1 MNTFDFYIKTK
12 KDLTDAVNKYG
23 FVPLFAN
30 SIQGFSIE
38 ENVDP
43 KAWYSAGDGSWKVWE
58 WKGPVIKE
66 TGCAYG
72 KFFEHKA
79 VFISREWFPDF
90 ANYRREGYDF
100 DALYD
105 DGKARFTDKE
115 LFELID
121 ENAPITSKHLKR
133 LGNYGKNGKKGFDSI
148 ITRLQEQGYITPTDF
163 VYQKDK
169 YGVEYG
175 WGVAEYSTPEKA
187 FGTDF
192 TDRVYLREPNESYER
207 IFRHLRTILPYAD
220 EKQIKKL
227 LK

>member
-1 MNTFDFYIKTK
+1 MKKFDFLIKTK
-12 KDLTDAVNKYG
+12 EDLIEAVNTYG
-23 FVPLFAN
+23 FVPLFEN
-30 SIQGFSIE
+30 SIKGFSIE
-38 ENVDP
+38 EHVDP
-43 KAWYSAGDGSWKVWE
+43 EAWYSSSDGSWKVWE

-90 ANYRREGYDF
+90 ANYRRNGYDF
-100 DALYD
+100 DALFDY
-105 DGKARFTDKE
+105 GLARYTDKE
-115 LFELID
+115 LFDLID
-121 ENAPITSKHLKR
+121 TNAPITSKMLKR

-148 ITRLQEQGYITPTDF
+148 ITRLQETCYVTTTDF
-163 VYQKDK
+163 VYQRDK
-169 YGVEYG
+169 YGMTYG

-187 FGTDF
+187 LGEDF
-192 TDRVYLREPNESYER
+192 TDNVYSLEPKESYER
-207 IFRHLRTILPYAD
+207 VFNHLKEILPDAD